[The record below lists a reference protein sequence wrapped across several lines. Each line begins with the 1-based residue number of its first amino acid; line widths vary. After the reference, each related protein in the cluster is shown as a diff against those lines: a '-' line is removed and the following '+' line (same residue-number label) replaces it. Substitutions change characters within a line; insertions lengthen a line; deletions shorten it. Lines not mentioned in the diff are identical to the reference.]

1 MKKQAKK
8 SKSRSKNK
16 SKNKKW
22 IWVVA
27 IVIVGLINAFILYSI
42 YVQKT
47 NPMEAKYDSFG
58 IVIPASYAIHGI
70 DVSFYQENIHWPAV
84 QAMQVNN
91 VRLRFAFL
99 KATQGLDKTDKQ
111 YQRNR
116 IKTKEIGF
124 PIGAYHYFI
133 ASKNGKEQANH
144 FIKIAQLQKGDLP
157 PVVDVEELYGTPP
170 NTMRKELQECL
181 QALEQAYHV
190 KPIIYSSASFYKTY
204 LGNLFDG
211 YPLWVA
217 HYFATERPRINR
229 PFLFWQHSDQ
239 GRVNGIHAK
248 VDFNIFN
255 GDEAAFND
263 LLMK

>member
-1 MKKQAKK
+1 MKKQGK
-8 SKSRSKNK
+8 KNK
-16 SKNKKW
+16 SKKKKW
-22 IWVVA
+22 IWIVA
-27 IVIVGLINAFILYSI
+27 IVIGVVINLFILYSI
-42 YVQKT
+42 YIQKS
-47 NPMEAKYDSFG
+47 NPMEAKYNSFG
-58 IVIPASYAIHGI
+58 IAIPTSYAIHGI
-70 DVSFYQENIHWPAV
+70 DVSFYQETIHWPAV

-91 VRLRFAFL
+91 VRLQFAFL
-99 KATQGLDKTDKQ
+99 KATEGLDKTDKQ

-124 PIGAYHYFI
+124 PVGAYHYFI

-144 FIKIAQLQKGDLP
+144 FIRNAQLQKGDLP
-157 PVVDVEELYGTPP
+157 PVVDVEELYGTAP
-170 NTMRKELQECL
+170 NSMRKELQEYL
-181 QALEQAYHV
+181 QALEQAFHV
-190 KPIIYSSASFYKTY
+190 KPIIYSSAAFYKNY
-204 LGNLFDG
+204 LGKLFDD

-217 HYFATERPRINR
+217 HYFATEGPRINR

-248 VDFNIFN
+248 VDFNVFN